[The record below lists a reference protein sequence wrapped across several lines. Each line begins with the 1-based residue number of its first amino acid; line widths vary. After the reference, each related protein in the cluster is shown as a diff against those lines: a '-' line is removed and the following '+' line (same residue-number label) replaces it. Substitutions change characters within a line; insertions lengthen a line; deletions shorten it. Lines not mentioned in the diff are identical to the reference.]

1 MGARSHADLAF
12 WIGVLDADFEVVD
25 SPELTEAVE
34 RLAGRYARA
43 SR

>member
-1 MGARSHADLAF
+1 MGARTHADLAF

-25 SPELTEAVE
+25 SPELAEAVA